1 VDFKEM
7 NLRVFQR
14 KPIPQVF
21 FQPRIEP
28 WFHWHS
34 IFNKFPEG
42 FEYSGILDL
51 FDDLGA
57 SIRYIHYYTGM
68 PDPIV
73 RVFSPQVEFIRK
85 EINNIATNT
94 YHTPHGV
101 LTETQHL
108 TIDLTWRTTGFAV
121 KNTDDLHAL
130 KWLYE
135 HTEYHFDERSFITGK
150 NFIGV
155 RGEPQFWVPKSP
167 YQALAQIWMKLPDLV
182 YAIVDHKKIV
192 EEVMEAIDNAY
203 DPLYEEIC
211 SSKAINIVNF
221 GENIHEQLLTP
232 RYLDNYLLP
241 FWGKRTDQLQT
252 VGIYS
257 HVHIDGFFRNLL
269 AYLQFLP
276 FDGIEALTPEPQ
288 GDMKIEEIKEHIG
301 DKILIDGIPAV
312 LFLETYKRE
321 QLLSTTEKIIKL
333 FYPNLILGISDELPQ
348 GAGIEAIERVRLVS
362 EFCAKYQLPVRS

>member
-1 VDFKEM
+1 M

-14 KPIPQVF
+14 KPIPQIL

-28 WFHWHS
+28 WFHWHT

-42 FEYSGILDL
+42 FEYNGILDL

-68 PDPIV
+68 PDPV
-73 RVFSPQVEFIRK
+73 VQVYGPEV
-85 EINNIATNT
+85 EISRIETQKTATIKFN
-94 YHTPHGV
+94 TPHGV

-108 TIDLTWRTTGFAV
+108 TIDQTWRTTEFAV
-121 KNTDDLHAL
+121 KNSNDLSAL

-135 HTEYHFDERSFITGK
+135 HTEYHFDEKSFLSGK
-150 NFIGV
+150 SFIGV

-192 EEVMEAIDNAY
+192 EAAMEAIDDAY

-211 SSKAINIVNF
+211 SSKAVNIVNF
-221 GENIHEQLLTP
+221 GENIHEQLITP
-232 RYLDNYLLP
+232 RYLENYLIP
-241 FWGKRTDQLQT
+241 FWEKCTAQLQKA
-252 VGIYS
+252 GIYS
-257 HVHIDGFFRNLL
+257 HVHIDGYFRNLL

-288 GDMKIEEIKEHIG
+288 GDMKIEEIKENIG
-301 DKILIDGIPAV
+301 DKILVDGIPAV
-312 LFLETYKRE
+312 LFLDTYTRE
-321 QLLSTTEKIIKL
+321 QLVSTTEKIITL

-348 GAGIEAIERVRLVS
+348 GAGLEAIERVRLVS
-362 EFCAKYQLPVRS
+362 EFCRNYPLPSQKFMGY